1 MNISSTITPH
11 EESPIGEE
19 RFVASGSTCACY
31 LLQRHGRLLLKKQLL
46 PSFADNERYRQA
58 LEKEFE
64 VGFRLDHPH
73 IPHYLEFHG
82 DALLMDYVDGE
93 TLTDFI
99 RCAPSYFRKRKQA
112 RQFAEELLSA
122 VAYLH
127 QHQVL
132 HLDLKPDNIMLTRIG
147 HHVKLVDLGY
157 CYQDGYPFTTG
168 GTAHY
173 SALDKEKTPASDIYS
188 LGRIFGEL
196 GIGRKAVIE
205 KCVKADAAKRYQSVD
220 ELAAALRKRNVPSKY
235 LLLPLMLLLLLGV
248 GTWWRMGRNTPS
260 VPASPAMSVEKDTAD
275 VFSPVIAAT
284 SEIASDGKESLI
296 QMRDEMPLVDDVT
309 PLDNN
314 AYVTAFDSAAAPMQD
329 AKPDNVGVSK
339 PDNEQ
344 RGFNY
349 NRQKALEM
357 FKPVADSVLAD
368 LKQFVSDERMP
379 YKMGSLKAYKAAYE
393 SLKTATL
400 DKGRKDPNHF
410 WARIH
415 WSKYNGK
422 PKPYDPIDDYL
433 YQEITS
439 IDALF
444 RTRATNYN
452 FSQ

>member
-173 SALDKEKTPASDIYS
+173 SAPDKENTPASDIYS

-205 KCVKADAAKRYQSVD
+205 KCVKADAAKR
-220 ELAAALRKRNVPSKY
+220 
-235 LLLPLMLLLLLGV
+235 
-248 GTWWRMGRNTPS
+248 
-260 VPASPAMSVEKDTAD
+260 
-275 VFSPVIAAT
+275 
-284 SEIASDGKESLI
+284 
-296 QMRDEMPLVDDVT
+296 
-309 PLDNN
+309 
-314 AYVTAFDSAAAPMQD
+314 
-329 AKPDNVGVSK
+329 
-339 PDNEQ
+339 
-344 RGFNY
+344 
-349 NRQKALEM
+349 
-357 FKPVADSVLAD
+357 
-368 LKQFVSDERMP
+368 
-379 YKMGSLKAYKAAYE
+379 
-393 SLKTATL
+393 
-400 DKGRKDPNHF
+400 
-410 WARIH
+410 
-415 WSKYNGK
+415 
-422 PKPYDPIDDYL
+422 
-433 YQEITS
+433 
-439 IDALF
+439 
-444 RTRATNYN
+444 
-452 FSQ
+452 

>member
-173 SALDKEKTPASDIYS
+173 SAPDKENTPASDIYS
-188 LGRIFGEL
+188 LGRIFG
-196 GIGRKAVIE
+196 
-205 KCVKADAAKRYQSVD
+205 
-220 ELAAALRKRNVPSKY
+220 KY
-235 LLLPLMLLLLLGV
+235 LLLPLLLLLLLGV

-260 VPASPAMSVEKDTAD
+260 DPASPAMSVEKDTAD

-314 AYVTAFDSAAAPMQD
+314 VYVTAFDSAAAPMQD
-329 AKPDNVGVSK
+329 TKPDNVGASK

-379 YKMGSLKAYKAAYE
+379 YKTGSLKAYKAAYE